1 MARADVLFGIGEAAQ
16 GDILGRVVGV
26 IDVLRA
32 STSIAVALAN
42 GARAVIPCEESEEAI
57 TRAKTFAKEAVILA
71 GERRMRP
78 IPGFDLGNSPGEFT
92 REVVDGKTVVL
103 TTTNGTAAI
112 ASTQGA
118 RDVVV
123 ASYVNYSAVLAM
135 LRSALRG
142 GNGVTLLCAGREKHF
157 SLEDAACAGRYVRGL
172 ARDLPGVEFNDAARA
187 SAVVERRY
195 ADNMA
200 LLFTDSEHGRALEEA
215 GYGGDLVACAAL
227 DSCPVV
233 PIYHDRQIIKLGPE
247 RAW

>member
-1 MARADVLFGIGEAAQ
+1 VARADVLFGIGEATQ
-16 GDILGRVVGV
+16 GDIVGRVVGV

-57 TRAKTFAKEAVILA
+57 TRSKTFARGDVILA

-78 IPGFDLGNSPGEFT
+78 IPGFDLGNSPSEFT
-92 REVVDGKTVVL
+92 RAAVDGKTVVL
-103 TTTNGTAAI
+103 TTSNGTGAVV
-112 ASTQGA
+112 STQGA

-142 GNGVTLLCAGREKHF
+142 GTGVTLLCAGREKQF

-172 ARDLPGVEFNDAARA
+172 ARDLPGVEFNDGARA
-187 SAVVERRY
+187 CAVLERRY
-195 ADNMA
+195 ADNIA
-200 LLFTDSEHGRALEEA
+200 LLFVDSEHGRALTEA
-215 GYGGDLVACAAL
+215 GYAGDLATCAAV
-227 DSCPVV
+227 DSCSVV
-233 PIYHDRQIIKLGPE
+233 PIYHDRQITKLGPE
-247 RAW
+247 RER